1 MQILSPNQVGGIVL
15 CGGHSTRM
23 GRPKLSLPFGDET
36 MLERVV
42 RIVGEVVSPVVVVAA
57 TTQELPPLPATTIV
71 ARDEIEGLGP
81 LGGLVAG
88 LAALKGRAEAAYV
101 SGCDTPLLKAA
112 FVRALV
118 GALDSHEMAAP
129 RGEEYHYTL
138 AGVYRT
144 MLESRVRELIARGR
158 LRSQLL
164 VEKSD
169 AWLVDLAELLAVDP
183 ELESLRNVNTPVEY
197 EAALGL
203 AGIHPG

>member
-1 MQILSPNQVGGIVL
+1 
-15 CGGHSTRM
+15 M

-169 AWLVDLAELLAVDP
+169 AWLVDLAELRAVDP